1 MEEVLED
8 LNQVE
13 RAALGL
19 GLQLNHA
26 KSELICVVKSTT
38 REAMLSAV
46 SVSEWLSQ
54 LMLFFLDLPMG
65 VSGVDGACD

>member
-26 KSELICVVKSTT
+26 KSELFCVKSTT

>member
-13 RAALGL
+13 RAALNL
-19 GLQLNHA
+19 GLNHA
-26 KSELICVVKSTT
+26 KSELICVESAT

-46 SVSEWLSQ
+46 PVSEWLSQ
-54 LMLFFLDLPMG
+54 LMLFFLDLPLE
-65 VSGVDGACD
+65 VSVMLMV